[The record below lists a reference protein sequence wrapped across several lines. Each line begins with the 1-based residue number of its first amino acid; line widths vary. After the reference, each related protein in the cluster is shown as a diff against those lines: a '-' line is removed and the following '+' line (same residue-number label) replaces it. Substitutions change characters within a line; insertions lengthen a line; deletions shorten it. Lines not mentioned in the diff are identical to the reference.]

1 MNESGPLSTGPC
13 TRRPVGRPPDA
24 EAAGAAD
31 GVGTAE
37 TADTSVLPG
46 PVATTAVFPSAVPA
60 TPPSAVTAEIAAGDP
75 TETAALPVAALPAAV
90 PLSASAPRG
99 GPPTA
104 STPMLAPEPPAA
116 AIPPAPAPAWTG
128 SPAPAGGRP
137 PRGGRRV
144 AALVVGAVAL
154 AVVAFGAGALTRQI
168 GQGAGGTATT
178 VPTASVAPAPSAEHR
193 APAAGAT
200 AEPGPAQQPT
210 ADPGGRA
217 PQPGDDGDGSARRG
231 DGQGDSLRSP
241 RPGRSGS
248 QQDDPRSRPAPGATA
263 GDDPGH
269 GFPPPYDEDDDDD
282 DD

>member
-24 EAAGAAD
+24 EAAGAAGAAD

-46 PVATTAVFPSAVPA
+46 PVATTAVFPSAAPA

-75 TETAALPVAALPAAV
+75 METAALPVAALPAAV

-116 AIPPAPAPAWTG
+116 AIPPASAPARTG

-137 PRGGRRV
+137 PRDRRRA

-210 ADPGGRA
+210 VDPGGRA

-231 DGQGDSLRSP
+231 GRAGRQPSLPATRSVRLPAGRPPVPPSP
-241 RPGRSGS
+241 RGDRRRR
-248 QQDDPRSRPAPGATA
+248 PRPRIPSPV
-263 GDDPGH
+263 
-269 GFPPPYDEDDDDD
+269 
-282 DD
+282 